1 MATYDASIKRALSDE
16 QDDLIKHKEH
26 CSADPEKLATVG
38 RARGH
43 QVRIKRNDEEYG
55 LYTVSEV
62 RPENPD
68 KIVRMGKGGRDRL
81 GKSDEFEATLD
92 SQVPNAT
99 LSDADAECEG
109 EFVERL
115 DNDDDGTHTGLIA
128 IAPHGGDIE
137 PYTDQQAERVMS
149 QLAGKGVSSWRC
161 KGWHPKGA
169 FEHWHITSTDIHE
182 ASFPLLNS
190 VISRGFSYA
199 VAFHGFNDDPEK
211 PTPYDILV
219 GGLAKTLKEEVKKAI
234 EGVVGLDFKVKIAT
248 PDEPF
253 GGDDKRNIVNR
264 LTAGGRNGIQI
275 EQKKGPREKY
285 ALPLADAVARV
296 YESELGLRKTKLD
309 TALLPEAGYWE
320 KPGQLFGRGIGFP
333 PRVGADGR
341 LVCSTGEENVRDSIR
356 IILLTNQRE
365 RLRLPEFGGNLGEFL
380 FEPNTVATRHQ
391 IQERISRTLAQWEP
405 RVAVE
410 SVSVEPDPADVEAAI
425 ATIQYRL
432 VATQARER
440 VSVGV
445 SLGA

>member
-1 MATYDASIKRALSDE
+1 MATYDASIERALKDK

-38 RARGH
+38 RALGH
-43 QVRIKRNDEEYG
+43 QVRIKRNNQEYG

-62 RPENPD
+62 RQETPD
-68 KIVRMGKGGRDRL
+68 KIVRMGQSGRERL
-81 GKSDEFEATLD
+81 GKSGEFEGTLD
-92 SQVPNAT
+92 SQVPNTT
-99 LSDADAECEG
+99 LSEAEAEGEG

-128 IAPHGGDIE
+128 IAPHGGNIE
-137 PYTDQQAERVMS
+137 PYTDQQAERVLS
-149 QLAGKGVSSWRC
+149 QLAGNGVSSWRC

-169 FEHWHITSTDIHE
+169 VDHWHITSTDIHE

-190 VISRGFSYA
+190 VISRGFSHA
-199 VAFHGFNDDPEK
+199 VAFHGFSDDPEK

-219 GGLAKTLKEEVKKAI
+219 GGLAETLKEEVKKAI
-234 EGVVGLDFKVKIAT
+234 EGVVGSDFKVHIAT
-248 PDEPF
+248 PDEQF

-275 EQKKGPREKY
+275 EQKMEPRKKY
-285 ALPLADAVARV
+285 ALRLADAVARV
-296 YESELGLRKTKLD
+296 YESKLCKRKRD
-309 TALLPEAGYWE
+309 TALLQEAGYWE

-391 IQERISRTLAQWEP
+391 IQERINRALAQWEP